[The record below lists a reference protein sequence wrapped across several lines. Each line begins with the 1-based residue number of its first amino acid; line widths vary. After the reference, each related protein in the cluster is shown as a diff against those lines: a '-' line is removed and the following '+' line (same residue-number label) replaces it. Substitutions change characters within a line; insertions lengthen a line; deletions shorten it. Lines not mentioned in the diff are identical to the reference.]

1 MTEISQKKQR
11 GHIGKMDDTDDGDT
25 GNNNISKLYSN
36 AHKTLFFGVFL
47 WGLDDMRRSSC
58 VCVSVCNMHE

>member
-11 GHIGKMDDTDDGDT
+11 GHFGKMDDTDDGDT

-47 WGLDDMRRSSC
+47 
-58 VCVSVCNMHE
+58 